1 LNMPKARK
9 KNLTTTLSQ
18 LHALQRSGV
27 IRALD
32 YQFAVFIYQLLMKD
46 SAPAASLLIAQE
58 HCSHPEAI
66 QPHTEATQHNDAPLL
81 WLAALVSFQLGA
93 GHGCIQLSKL
103 PRPFFALPNESKNTG
118 ADAQLPD
125 TMHLLALLK
134 ASPVVRCINDAQDDS
149 AQDASVAPLCLE
161 GDRLYL
167 YRYWFYEQQVA
178 TRLRAMLATEKEVA
192 SIPLL
197 RPLINTL
204 FVLDENNPWP
214 RLAAALALNN
224 RLLMITGGPGTG
236 KTTTVTRILAL
247 LLEQANSRQQR
258 LSIQLAAPTGK
269 AAARLSESISTAKV
283 QLPVAAA
290 VLAAIPDQATTLH
303 RLLGT
308 VPQSQHFRFN
318 RHNPLHL
325 DVLLIDEAS
334 MIDLPMMFALLE
346 ALPVHARLI
355 LLGDKDQLSS
365 VEPGSVLADLCA
377 HANDKLSLHTSA
389 YVQQCIDFTPGVD
402 ASLPETALANSVCQL
417 KKSYRFSE
425 HGAIGHVARLVNAG
439 QASALDAYLQVDSAQ
454 SDVAFFPLS
463 EAESCLQTVVLRYR
477 EFILACRQG
486 GGQAE
491 AVLQAFSRFQV
502 LCATREGV
510 FGVNDINQRVEDALY
525 SQGLIKQRDYYIGCP
540 IMITQ
545 NSYTHQ
551 LYNGD
556 IGVVLADSDNQ
567 QHLRVYFPA
576 LNSLADKT
584 PRKFLL
590 SRLPVHEKAFA
601 MTVHKSQGSEFDE
614 IMIIYPKQDS
624 PVLTRELLYTA
635 ITRAKTHCLVLADYA
650 VLQASIKRKTRRDS
664 GLADKLR

>member
-1 LNMPKARK
+1 MSISREKILK
-9 KNLTTTLSQ
+9 KTLSK
-18 LHALQRSGV
+18 LSILQKNGV

-32 YQFAVFIYQLLMKD
+32 YQFAVFIYQLLVKD
-46 SAPAASLLIAQE
+46 SVSAPSSLITQE
-58 HCSHPEAI
+58 SRSSAEAI
-66 QPHTEATQHNDAPLL
+66 QHNETPLL

-93 GHGCIQLSKL
+93 GHSCIQLSKL
-103 PRPFFALPNESKNTG
+103 PWPFFALPNESQNTG
-118 ADAQLPD
+118 ADAYLSETLHLPGVS
-125 TMHLLALLK
+125 HLLALLK
-134 ASPVVRCINDAQDDS
+134 ASPVVCCVNEEQNGPYDRP
-149 AQDASVAPLCLE
+149 VAPLCLD

-178 TRLRAMLATEKEVA
+178 TRLRAMLNTEKDFA

-197 RPLINTL
+197 RPIIDTL
-204 FVLDENNPWP
+204 FVMDEHNPWP

-258 LSIQLAAPTGK
+258 LNIQLAAPTGK
-269 AAARLSESISTAKV
+269 AAARLSESISLAKTY
-283 QLPVAAA
+283 LPVDAA

-346 ALPVHARLI
+346 ALPAHARLI

-377 HANDKLSLHTSA
+377 QANDKLSLHTST
-389 YVQQCIDFTPGVD
+389 YVQQCIDFTPGAD
-402 ASLPETALANSVCQL
+402 ASLSETALANSVCQL
-417 KKSYRFSE
+417 KKSHRFSE
-425 HGAIGHVARLVNAG
+425 HSAIGHVARLINAG
-439 QASALDAYLQVDSAQ
+439 QQSALDAYLQPDSSQ

-463 EAESCLQTVVLRYR
+463 EIESCLQTVILRYR
-477 EFILACRQG
+477 EFILSCQQG

-491 AVLQAFSRFQV
+491 VLLQAFSSFQV
-502 LCATREGV
+502 LCATREGAL
-510 FGVNDINQRVEDALY
+510 GVDDINQRVENALY
-525 SQGLIKQRDYYIGCP
+525 SRGLIKQRDYYVGCP

-556 IGVVLADSDNQ
+556 VGVVLADSDNQ
-567 QHLRVYFPA
+567 QHLQVYFPA
-576 LNSLADKT
+576 LNTRTDKT
-584 PRKFLL
+584 ARKFLL
-590 SRLPVHEKAFA
+590 SRLPAHEKAFA

-614 IMIIYPKQDS
+614 VMIIYPKQDS
-624 PVLTRELLYTA
+624 PLLTRELLYTA
-635 ITRAKTHCLVLADYA
+635 ITRAKTRCFVLADYA

-664 GLADKLR
+664 GLADRLR